1 MSKKATY
8 VSLILSL
15 LLFLNC
21 GEKMINKKASKNY
34 VKDQLNKLAPVT
46 IAPDLSYLPAKERH
60 VIKLLVK
67 ASQHID
73 TIFLNQVYKKNDQML
88 NELKKSPQSNQPYID
103 LFTIMFGPW
112 NRLENNK
119 PFINDTEKPPGVNY
133 YPLDMTKEDFN
144 NWLNENPED
153 KESFESHYTVIRNK
167 NDKLVA
173 VPYSKEYSSQLKSA
187 ADLLKQ
193 AAEETRDPS
202 LREFLNKRA
211 EAFLSNDYYESN
223 MIWMDLSGDI
233 EVVIGPYEVYEDRL
247 FGYKAAFES
256 FVCVVDHEESKNLHT
271 IGTYLDKMEDNLPIP
286 DKHKNFERG
295 ASSPIKVVN
304 EIFTAGDTKAGV
316 QTLAFN
322 LPNDERVREAK
333 GSKKVMLKNVMQAK
347 FEKILTPI
355 ASEVLSPDELDNLS
369 FDAYFKHILMHEVSH
384 GLGPGNITL
393 DGKETSVSKEL
404 KDHYSIIE
412 ECKADVLGIYNVL
425 YLIEEDVLDDELS
438 GTLFST
444 NLAGMFRS
452 IRFGIEE
459 AHGGANAIQLNY
471 YLEKNAVTI
480 DDDGLFSVN
489 SRNYRRAVRDL
500 AEKTLMIEAEG
511 DYGEAEKFIEEY
523 AVLKPE
529 VKVALSKLSDIP
541 VDIRPEY
548 TIENEL

>member
-60 VIKLLVK
+60 VIKLLVR

-73 TIFLNQVYKKNDQML
+73 DIFLDQVYKKNDQIL

>member
-1 MSKKATY
+1 MPKKVTS
-8 VSLILSL
+8 VSLMLSL
-15 LLFLNC
+15 LFLLNC
-21 GEKMINKKASKNY
+21 GEKMINKKASKDY
-34 VKDQLNKLAPVT
+34 VTDQLDKLAPVT
-46 IAPDLSYLPAKERH
+46 IAPDLSYLPASERH

-73 TIFLNQVYKKNDQML
+73 TIFMDQVYKKNNEIL
-88 NELKKSPQSNQPYID
+88 NELKKSPQSNKPYID

-119 PFINDTEKPPGVNY
+119 PFINDTEKPPGANY

-144 NWLNENPED
+144 NWLKEHPED
-153 KESFESHYTVIRNK
+153 KEAFESHYTVIRNN

-193 AAEETRDPS
+193 AAEETRDQS

-271 IGTYLDKMEDNLPIP
+271 IGNYLDNMEDNLPIP

-355 ASEVLSPDELDNLS
+355 ASKVLRPEELDNLS

-384 GLGPGNITL
+384 GLGPGKITL
-393 DGKETSVSKEL
+393 KGKETSVSKEL

-425 YLIEEDVLDDELS
+425 YLIEEGVLDDELT

-480 DDDGLFSVN
+480 DDDGLFTVN
-489 SRNYRRAVRDL
+489 TRNYRRAVRDL
-500 AEKTLMIEAEG
+500 AEKTLMIQAEG

-529 VKVALSKLSDIP
+529 VKVALSKLTDIP
-541 VDIRPEY
+541 VDIRPVY
-548 TIENEL
+548 SIENEL